1 MFLDSINNKKAR
13 NLIRFTGFFYIL
25 LAIWLPVL
33 YVGKDG
39 GVLTYILPVLSLIA
53 TVVYIEMA
61 SQYKTRDVD

>member
-1 MFLDSINNKKAR
+1 VFLDSINNKKAR